1 MGSFGVAGG
10 RRADLFARKIGRA
23 IELSRKTC
31 AILHS
36 DVSEID
42 YKITRVSVDIFLK
55 GRVFREGR
63 RIASLKFTS
72 DESICDDNRPTF
84 LARWR

>member
-1 MGSFGVAGG
+1 MGSFGVARG

-36 DVSEID
+36 DVGEID
-42 YKITRVSVDIFLK
+42 YKIARVCDASPIPSISFLK
-55 GRVFREGR
+55 GRVFREG
-63 RIASLKFTS
+63 
-72 DESICDDNRPTF
+72 
-84 LARWR
+84 